1 LSIPE
6 STSPPGRSSTIL
18 SRLQSGLEGLYRVQT
33 EVSVEGFLIDEEA
46 RQRANPARTPREQV
60 LVRQG
65 DSSEHVDI
73 GLFLDPSALANLE
86 RHDPALRLD
95 DANFADFCVA
105 VEGVSHFVYLALC
118 ASGDRAVSA
127 MELELQ
133 AEVDKFVCCALLMG
147 GAARSPRRMA
157 GLRRR
162 LYHDV
167 EFAQD
172 LDVDEHDRYRAANAA
187 AGRYA
192 ATLDGR
198 YVAPDRVLAMLEELR
213 WFYRQGLDG
222 KLAHIARSAA

>member
-1 LSIPE
+1 MSVPE
-6 STSPPGRSSTIL
+6 GANPRRSPSVL
-18 SRLQSGLEGLYRVQT
+18 SRLQSGLEALYRVQT
-33 EVSVEGFLIDEEA
+33 ELPVEGFLIDEEA
-46 RQRANPARTPREQV
+46 RLRANPVRTPCEQV

-65 DSSEHVDI
+65 ESSEHVDI
-73 GLFLDPSALANLE
+73 GLFLDPLALANLE

-118 ASGDRAVSA
+118 ASGDRAVTA

-133 AEVDKFVCCALLMG
+133 AEVDKFVCCALLLG
-147 GAARSPRRMA
+147 GAARTRHQMT

-162 LYHDV
+162 LYHDI
-167 EFAQD
+167 EFAGD
-172 LDVDEHDRYRAANAA
+172 LDTDEHDRYRAANAQ

-192 ATLDGR
+192 SALDLR
-198 YVAPDRVLAMLEELR
+198 YVAPDRMPAMLDELR

-222 KLAHIARSAA
+222 KLAHIARVAA

>member
-1 LSIPE
+1 LSLLE
-6 STSPPGRSSTIL
+6 GSSHRRSPSVV
-18 SRLQSGLEGLYRVQT
+18 SRLQGGLEALYRVQT
-33 EVSVEGFLIDEEA
+33 DLPVEGFLIDEEV
-46 RQRANPARTPREQV
+46 RQRANPARSPREQV

-65 DSSEHVDI
+65 ESPEHVDI
-73 GLFLDPSALANLE
+73 GLFLDPRALANLE
-86 RHDPALRLD
+86 LHDPARRLD
-95 DANFADFCVA
+95 DANFADFCVV

-133 AEVDKFVCCALLMG
+133 AEVDKFVCCALLLE
-147 GAARSPRRMA
+147 GARRGRHQMA

-167 EFAQD
+167 EFAGD
-172 LDVDEHDRYRAANAA
+172 LDADEHDRYRAANSA

-192 ATLDGR
+192 STLDAR
-198 YVAPDRVLAMLEELR
+198 YVAPDRMRAMLEELR

-222 KLAHIARSAA
+222 KLAHISRVAT